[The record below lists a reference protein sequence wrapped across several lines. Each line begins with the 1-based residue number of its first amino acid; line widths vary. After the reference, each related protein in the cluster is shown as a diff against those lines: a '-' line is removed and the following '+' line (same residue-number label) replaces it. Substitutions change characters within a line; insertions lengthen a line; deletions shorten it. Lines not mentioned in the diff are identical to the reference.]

1 MAKSRT
7 RPSTSKNELGR
18 FIRARR
24 EELGLSQLQLAR
36 ALGYKWSNF
45 IGMIETG
52 SAMFPFDRW
61 DDFAKELQLPKHE
74 FLRLVLAELFPRV
87 LPYVEFV
94 EAPEENEEEER
105 SPAEA
110 RIMELEERMK
120 RLERAL
126 AGKES
131 G

>member
-7 RPSTSKNELGR
+7 GPFESKNELGR
-18 FIRARR
+18 FLRMRR

-36 ALGYKWSNF
+36 ALGYKWGNF

-61 DDFAKELQLPKHE
+61 DDFAKELQIPKHE
-74 FLRLVLAELFPRV
+74 FLRLVMSELFPKV
-87 LPYVEFV
+87 LPYVQFIEG
-94 EAPEENEEEER
+94 PEEVEEEEA
-105 SPAEA
+105 PADA
-110 RIMELEERMK
+110 RMRELEERLK
-120 RLERAL
+120 RLERTL
-126 AGKES
+126 AGKEK